1 MKIIP
6 TITIGFEFKDSK
18 TPIAIYAEVDND
30 FKYIYDKEKDK
41 LDNSIK
47 EIVDQL
53 YLLITD

>member
-1 MKIIP
+1 MKRIP
-6 TITIGFEFKDSK
+6 TITIGFELKDSK
-18 TPIAIYAEVDND
+18 NPIAIYASVDKD

-41 LDNSIK
+41 LDKAIK